1 MSMLLRRYHQK
12 EEAQDIVQDNE
23 PFDDNSNGKNQ
34 GNEKTQEIAKPNSSS
49 KKDDIKAYLTSNGIE
64 FDESANKDV
73 LLALVE

>member
-12 EEAQDIVQDNE
+12 EEVQDVVNDNE
-23 PFDDNSNGKNQ
+23 LLDDNSNGENQ
-34 GNEKTQEIAKPNSSS
+34 SNEKIAKPNSST
-49 KKDDIKAYLTSNGIE
+49 KKEDIKAYLTSNGIE

>member
-12 EEAQDIVQDNE
+12 EEVQDVVKDNE
-23 PFDDNSNGKNQ
+23 LLDDNSNGENQ
-34 GNEKTQEIAKPNSSS
+34 SNEKIAKPNSST
-49 KKDDIKAYLTSNGIE
+49 KKEDIKAYLTSNGIE

>member
-12 EEAQDIVQDNE
+12 EEVQDVVKDNE
-23 PFDDNSNGKNQ
+23 LLDDNSNGENQ
-34 GNEKTQEIAKPNSSS
+34 SNEKIAKPNSSS